1 MMCLYTFSNFSGV
14 YEQERFLEMA
24 IGLNLIDVVDEN
36 VDWDVGVWKL
46 S

>member
-1 MMCLYTFSNFSGV
+1 MMCYTFSNFSGV
-14 YEQERFLEMA
+14 YEQEWFLEMA

-36 VDWDVGVWKL
+36 VDSAVGVWKL